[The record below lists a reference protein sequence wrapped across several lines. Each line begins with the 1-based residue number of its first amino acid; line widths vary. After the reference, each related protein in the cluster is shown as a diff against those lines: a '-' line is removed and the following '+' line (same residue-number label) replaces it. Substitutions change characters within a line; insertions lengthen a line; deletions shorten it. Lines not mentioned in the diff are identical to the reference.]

1 MRVKYLKLIQNLTQD
16 LEKNLNKFQTVKFFR
31 KDIVSYWIW
40 FLVLEKHFD
49 NNNNN
54 NNIESIIQNI
64 PGELGSRP
72 TLFKVIDIAVAKKYF
87 IKVLDKKDK
96 RKFNLIPSQQTV
108 KEFEEW
114 AKMLVN
120 YVSMADKD
128 IADNK
133 QNT

>member
-1 MRVKYLKLIQNLTQD
+1 MNYLKLIQNLKQD
-16 LEKNLNKFQTVKFFR
+16 LKERLNDFETVKFFR

-40 FLVLEKHFD
+40 ISVLEKYY

-72 TLFKVIDIAVAKKYF
+72 TLFKVIDTAVAKKYF
-87 IKVLDKKDK
+87 IKELDNEDK
-96 RKFNLIPSQQTV
+96 RKFNLIPSKQTI

-114 AKMLVN
+114 AKIFIGL
-120 YVSMADKD
+120 
-128 IADNK
+128 
-133 QNT
+133 

>member
-1 MRVKYLKLIQNLTQD
+1 MNYLKLIQNLKQD
-16 LEKNLNKFQTVKFFR
+16 LEKSLNEFETVKFFR

-40 FLVLEKHFD
+40 FSVLETHYD

-72 TLFKVIDIAVAKKYF
+72 TLFKVIDTAVAKKYF
-87 IKVLDKKDK
+87 IKELDKEDK
-96 RKFNLIPSQQTV
+96 RKFNLIPSQQTI

-114 AKMLVN
+114 AKIFKGL
-120 YVSMADKD
+120 
-128 IADNK
+128 
-133 QNT
+133 